1 MHFCKSDA
9 RILQR
14 YYPFINTDGIQDQFD
29 IAYSSL
35 DIIRHDFV
43 ELILRY
49 KILDFFVG
57 RSFCRYKNRIS
68 YIVRQI

>member
-1 MHFCKSDA
+1 MKSDA

-49 KILDFFVG
+49 KILDF
-57 RSFCRYKNRIS
+57 CWKILL
-68 YIVRQI
+68 